1 MVSNQSIKQRSLQLG
16 KNTLALRNQPR
27 IEAFAQG
34 GIGRPNPFNFFET
47 GFQPFL
53 LLGPRAACTPFDWGN
68 RQRDAQKFDLQ
79 IKSVETQQQAFEQ
92 RLDATTLR
100 DAADII
106 KWRDATGRDDAIIRL
121 QEDLDRLRTQG
132 MTMLVS
138 TPNMDEAARC
148 DRVSNMVDGKME
160 ALDTPGAMKT
170 QFGAKDMDE
179 VFRKLARGQKGRIIM
194 PR

>member
-1 MVSNQSIKQRSLQLG
+1 MISNQSIKQRSLQLG
-16 KNTLALRNQPR
+16 KNTPALRNQPR

-47 GFQPFL
+47 GFQPFV
-53 LLGPRAACTPFDWGN
+53 LLGPRAAWTPFDWGN
-68 RQRDAQKFDLQ
+68 RQRDAQIFDLQ

-106 KWRDATGRDDAIIRL
+106 KWRDDAIIRL

-148 DRVSNMVDGKME
+148 HRVSIMVDGKME

-170 QFGAKDMDE
+170 PFGAKDMDE
-179 VFRKLARGQKGRIIM
+179 VFRKLARG
-194 PR
+194 